1 MSLTLKLEIVKVVL
15 KYLPDVPRKNYATA
29 KDKDYLQSVYVESA
43 CDKLGIDYIGMTK
56 WEKIE
61 LHDFAHQAI
70 LREFKNI
77 AKTQKQAVSA

>member
-43 CDKLGIDYIGMTK
+43 CDRLGIDYINMNR
-56 WEKIE
+56 WDKIE
-61 LHDFAHQAI
+61 LHDFCHYAI
-70 LREFKNI
+70 LNQYKNI
-77 AKTQKQAVSA
+77 AKAQKQAVSA